1 MKKIIIIP
9 TYNEFKNVRII
20 CKKIR
25 KYIKNI
31 EILFIDD
38 NSPDGT
44 LKVIKDIMK
53 TDRKIKY
60 LTRKKKRRN
69 RLSPQIWN

>member
-60 LTRKKKRRN
+60 LTRKKKKE
-69 RLSPQIWN
+69 

>member
-25 KYIKNI
+25 KYIKSI

-53 TDRKIKY
+53 TDKIIKY
-60 LTRKKKRRN
+60 F
-69 RLSPQIWN
+69 

>member
-9 TYNEFKNVRII
+9 TYNENKNVQII
-20 CKKIR
+20 FNKIR

-31 EILFIDD
+31 EILFVDD

-44 LKVIKDIMK
+44 LNIIKKITK
-53 TDRKIKY
+53 KDRKVKY
-60 LTRKKKRRN
+60 LKRPMR
-69 RLSPQIWN
+69 RGLG

>member
-60 LTRKKKRRN
+60 LTRKKRRN

>member
-25 KYIKNI
+25 KYIKSI

-53 TDRKIKY
+53 TDKKIKY
-60 LTRKKKRRN
+60 LTRKKKKE
-69 RLSPQIWN
+69 